1 MANNIDERVEAK
13 LDSIG
18 QEEKEEIL
26 KNFSTFQSYLSGKV
40 AAGEKMGLSDETLA
54 KATEKVAGYLAKHE
68 EPRNREEHLLQQLWI
83 SGDKEQQQALSH
95 MLLKL
100 VKNGA

>member
-1 MANNIDERVEAK
+1 MGSNIDNRIEAK

-26 KNFSTFQSYLSGKV
+26 KNFSSFKAYLSGKV

-54 KATEKVAGYLAKHE
+54 KATEKVAGYLANHE
-68 EPRNREEHLLQQLWI
+68 EPRT
-83 SGDKEQQQALSH
+83 A
-95 MLLKL
+95 
-100 VKNGA
+100 KNMSFNNCG

>member
-40 AAGEKMGLSDETLA
+40 AAGEKMGLSDEDFS
-54 KATEKVAGYLAKHE
+54 KSYRKSS
-68 EPRNREEHLLQQLWI
+68 RIFSQ
-83 SGDKEQQQALSH
+83 S
-95 MLLKL
+95 
-100 VKNGA
+100 